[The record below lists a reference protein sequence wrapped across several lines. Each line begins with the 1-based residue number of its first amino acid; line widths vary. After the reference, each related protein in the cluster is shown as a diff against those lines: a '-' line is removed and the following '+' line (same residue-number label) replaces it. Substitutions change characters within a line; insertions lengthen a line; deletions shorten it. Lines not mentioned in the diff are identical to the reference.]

1 MMALRNSGFSAGER
15 LELAYLREW
24 GTPQG
29 DFPSVCLAVEGNSN
43 VRQDSTN
50 VIVWDCEASRG
61 KTWAL
66 DGSQSHGS
74 HFQIKYTGPT
84 QESFDLCVAGQ
95 TPGGSRDFGEGSQF
109 YLWRCMPNDPT
120 QQFQFV
126 GARHPS
132 RTGGR
137 AVSWR
142 QNPKYC
148 LDAEDFSNG
157 DKAIAYKC
165 TEDLLDHQIWAVL

>member
-1 MMALRNSGFSAGER
+1 MSSDR
-15 LELAYLREW
+15 
-24 GTPQG
+24 
-29 DFPSVCLAVEGNSN
+29 
-43 VRQDSTN
+43 
-50 VIVWDCEASRG
+50 
-61 KTWAL
+61 
-66 DGSQSHGS
+66 
-74 HFQIKYTGPT
+74 HFFHIKYTGPT

-137 AVSWR
+137 AMSWR

-157 DKAIAYKC
+157 DKAIAYGC
-165 TEDLLDHQIWAVL
+165 TTQLLDHQIWAVL